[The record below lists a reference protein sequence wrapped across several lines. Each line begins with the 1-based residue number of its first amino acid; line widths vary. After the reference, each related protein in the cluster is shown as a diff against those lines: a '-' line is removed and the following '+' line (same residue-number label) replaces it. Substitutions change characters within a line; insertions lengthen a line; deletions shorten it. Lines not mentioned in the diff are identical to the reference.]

1 MSVSLKRIHH
11 VAYRCHDAKETV
23 EFYQRVLNMD
33 FQFAIAENEVPIHQ
47 RHPTPTCTCSSD
59 AGTGNVLAFFE
70 AAQLPEDG
78 SEMNQ
83 TPNLGS
89 AHRL

>member
-33 FQFAIAENEVPIHQ
+33 FSASENEVSQ
-47 RHPTPTCTCSSD
+47 RPDPYVPVSRCWN
-59 AGTGNVLAFFE
+59 GNVLAFFE
-70 AAQLPEDG
+70 LPLPNGEMIEAQFL
-78 SEMNQ
+78 
-83 TPNLGS
+83 
-89 AHRL
+89 AHRFESTH